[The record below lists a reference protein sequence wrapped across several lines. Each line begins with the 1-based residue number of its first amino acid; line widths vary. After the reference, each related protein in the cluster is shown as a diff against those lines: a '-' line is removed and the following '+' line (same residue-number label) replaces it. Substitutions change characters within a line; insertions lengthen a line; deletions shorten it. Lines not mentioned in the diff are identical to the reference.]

1 MHKAEYYQAQANF
14 CAEMAGAV
22 KRPDYRDW
30 WLGMAQEWRELA
42 DQPDRHVREPG
53 LFDHPQLHRSQ

>member
-1 MHKAEYYQAQANF
+1 
-14 CAEMAGAV
+14 
-22 KRPDYRDW
+22 
-30 WLGMAQEWRELA
+30 MAQEWRELA